1 MTSGK
6 AAFERLTHQE
16 AQTTTAEDMNATTTT
31 ATASATQ
38 EREIVVNGAPLV
50 TDAGTLLDLIDKQ
63 GFGDVK
69 VATAVNGDFVA
80 ARLRAETALRP
91 GDRIE
96 ILTVRQ
102 GG

>member
-1 MTSGK
+1 MQ
-6 AAFERLTHQE
+6 AR
-16 AQTTTAEDMNATTTT
+16 TTTAEDMNATTTT
-31 ATASATQ
+31 ATARAKQ
-38 EREIVVNGAPLV
+38 EHEIIVNGAPLV
-50 TDAGTLLDLIDKQ
+50 TAAVTLADLVDEQ

-80 ARLRAETALRP
+80 ARLRAETDLGP
-91 GDRIE
+91 GDRVE